1 MTTTTKKGVKVSP
14 AATPMPGP
22 TQPCTR
28 ARVSNLANPRP
39 AAAAASCGA
48 ASPPASP
55 APVPGTRGGRAMPAS
70 QPQQRAPPPPSLVGH
85 VAPPSWRPLKAPGT
99 AIPHLVRA
107 PGTIIPHLVRAP
119 APGGGA
125 RGAAVGAPLTKG
137 MKASRSAQAIGS
149 LLLMPTSVLPK
160 ARSKSEENL
169 LTTAVAL
176 VADGVADGDG
186 GAAADGGGGG
196 AEVIPG
202 PERDTHRE
210 IEGARA
216 KAAVAPSPV
225 SKRSGTLNSKESL
238 SPPPPRPARS
248 KVDRLRL
255 GILKR
260 PPQGGGGGGGG
271 GGGIAEG
278 KHTRA
283 RFHRPAAGTAAAVVA
298 RGGGGGGGGTGTGTS
313 GTSGTSGGSGGFLR
327 ENRLSKSRSESQIAE
342 WAALEE
348 KVKELLEV
356 SNAKDDEIDNLRS
369 ALEDARAKQF
379 PVAFGGK
386 IGRAGSRNEPGS
398 LADRMD
404 DEEEVE
410 DEEEEEEEDGER
422 RNGGRRR
429 RRRTRGSDGSW
440 SRGDDDGS
448 DDEDGGGERVEALEA
463 TFAQKVR
470 DKEEACARLAEQKR
484 QLQLEL
490 RRVDAENR
498 TLRRRLQE
506 TEPGGGA
513 PHSTDSSSMESLRS
527 VSVGDVRPCRKAPST
542 AGPDPAAPDDSLWS
556 AVGRSIGT
564 AERGGAPGGGAAA
577 GLAVRAEREEELR
590 QLSQEKERLCVERAA
605 LVSALCQQGERVAR
619 LARENARLR
628 RLLDRAGAAG
638 GPWPGEHG
646 EEEDEEEEERSDE
659 TWGGFPGSP
668 HPPESLDSVSAR
680 SSASDVVPRGGG
692 GGAAVPWAG
701 SARERPGGRR
711 RAGAAAADDA
721 RSPLGGP
728 GDDAASRGARTDSGS
743 SALLCQSPGSGVL
756 AGVELE
762 QLLEIQT
769 QLSESLLA
777 AEQECREARATVAAL
792 SRRERSDLA
801 AARGGRTPGE
811 GRGAGRESPLPTP
824 APRQLLKG
832 GRPGRE
838 RSATPDGAPALRS
851 AHTQT
856 EEAREP
862 RASGANDGDEED
874 GDVKRGR
881 AEIGRLRE
889 AMAQLQAQRE
899 TQQREMERRVEELS
913 DALQERQSE
922 AARLQ
927 EELVST
933 RSQLRGEDQR
943 REQQLRQEVER
954 LGRENEELQ
963 TELEAARQQLQHR
976 EERLSRE
983 IEMLRLEKEGQEKM
997 LSSTKSQLEGTAQ
1010 LREEELT
1017 REIEKLRS
1025 EKEELEK
1032 KLTSSKS
1039 QLQAKSQ
1046 QREQQL
1052 RLEVER
1058 LGREKEELQKELEAA
1073 RSQLQ
1078 VRVRHLEEELR
1089 QEVERLGREK
1099 EELEKQLGSSRS
1111 QLQAEAQQREQQLRQ
1126 EVEKLGREREE
1137 LQGELEA
1144 ARQQLRSEAARHESQ
1159 LGLAVDKLRS
1169 EKEDAERELASS
1181 RSQLHGQAQL
1191 REAELAREAGA
1202 LREEKEALRAEL
1214 NGARARLAEEAADH
1228 VAELARSGAELRQG
1242 RADLERGLRAAAEAR
1257 ARQAELS
1264 RAVESLRLD
1273 KDGLEKELSAAG
1285 TRLQGEAERREQ
1297 ELSRAAE
1304 ALRLDKAA
1312 LEERVAALQ
1321 QQRLRR
1327 DEAAARTVEELRRES
1342 DGLRGEL
1349 SAAAAAVARGPPR
1362 EEERGLGQERD
1373 KLRGE
1378 LGALRGEKAGLEAEL
1393 ARLREGLDELED
1405 EVEQHRALRRH
1416 GDHRLAEMQGATQ
1429 KLEDEKLS
1437 LEKQLKVLEKKMK
1450 DDAEEWRQFQ
1460 ADLQVAVVIANDIK
1474 EEAEEE
1480 VASLRRRLQEATSA
1494 GPLHDGARPEETAS
1508 GGHNG
1513 TVGDGAATPAPATR
1527 TRPSPG
1533 AANPKPAPK
1542 PRGPPGNRD
1551 EVGGAAKGGSPSPAL
1566 PGAGKT
1572 PPAATVAPTQRPSH
1586 NGSAAPSWSALP
1598 LKERKPSASNRAAQG
1613 GERSDGAPLSPG
1625 VSPPASQCG
1634 SPTGSTPYG
1643 TPRDEHG
1650 DPLAELARL
1659 YGGSKRNALLKWCQ
1673 KRTQNYSNVD
1683 ITNFSSS
1690 WSDGLALCALVHSF
1704 LPAHIPYAELSSASK
1719 KRNFTLAF
1727 EAAESVGVLTTLD
1740 ANDLVHSDRPD
1751 WQSIMGYVTSIYK
1764 NFET

>member
-1 MTTTTKKGVKVSP
+1 MGTSGSH
-14 AATPMPGP
+14 
-22 TQPCTR
+22 
-28 ARVSNLANPRP
+28 AR
-39 AAAAASCGA
+39 
-48 ASPPASP
+48 
-55 APVPGTRGGRAMPAS
+55 
-70 QPQQRAPPPPSLVGH
+70 
-85 VAPPSWRPLKAPGT
+85 
-99 AIPHLVRA
+99 
-107 PGTIIPHLVRAP
+107 
-119 APGGGA
+119 
-125 RGAAVGAPLTKG
+125 
-137 MKASRSAQAIGS
+137 
-149 LLLMPTSVLPK
+149 
-160 ARSKSEENL
+160 
-169 LTTAVAL
+169 
-176 VADGVADGDG
+176 
-186 GAAADGGGGG
+186 
-196 AEVIPG
+196 
-202 PERDTHRE
+202 
-210 IEGARA
+210 
-216 KAAVAPSPV
+216 APSPV

-271 GGGIAEG
+271 GIAEG

-298 RGGGGGGGGTGTGTS
+298 RGGGTGGGTGTGTS
-313 GTSGTSGGSGGFLR
+313 GTSGTSGGSGSFLR

-404 DEEEVE
+404 EEEEVE
-410 DEEEEEEEDGER
+410 DEEEEEEDSER
-422 RNGGRRR
+422 RNGGRRRR

-448 DDEDGGGERVEALEA
+448 DDEDGGDERVEALEA
-463 TFAQKVR
+463 AFAQKVR

-527 VSVGDVRPCRKAPST
+527 VSVGDVRPCRKAPSF

-577 GLAVRAEREEELR
+577 ALAARAEREEELR

-668 HPPESLDSVSAR
+668 HPAESLDSVSAR
-680 SSASDVVPRGGG
+680 SSASDVTPRRGG

-711 RAGAAAADDA
+711 RADA

-801 AARGGRTPGE
+801 AARGSRTPGE
-811 GRGAGRESPLPTP
+811 GRGAGREGPLPTP

-856 EEAREP
+856 EEAREA
-862 RASGANDGDEED
+862 RAVPSGANDGDEED

-881 AEIGRLRE
+881 AEVGRLRE

-899 TQQREMERRVEELS
+899 TQQLEMERRVEELS

-943 REQQLRQEVER
+943 REQQLHREIERLGREKEELLEKQQASSRSQLQAESQQREQQLRQEVER

-963 TELEAARQQLQHR
+963 TELGAARQQLQHR

-1017 REIEKLRS
+1017 REMEKLRS
-1025 EKEELEK
+1025 EKQELEK

-1137 LQGELEA
+1137 LQGELEV

-1169 EKEDAERELASS
+1169 EKEGAERELASS

-1214 NGARARLAEEAADH
+1214 SGARARLAEEAADH
-1228 VAELARSGAELRQG
+1228 AAELARAGAELRQG

-1327 DEAAARTVEELRRES
+1327 DEAAARTVEELRREN

-1349 SAAAAAVARGPPR
+1349 SAAAAAVARSPPR

-1393 ARLREGLDELED
+1393 ARLWEGLDELED

-1450 DDAEEWRQFQ
+1450 DDADEWRQFQ

-1527 TRPSPG
+1527 TRPNPG
-1533 AANPKPAPK
+1533 TANPKPALK

-1551 EVGGAAKGGSPSPAL
+1551 EVGGAAKGGSPTPAL
-1566 PGAGKT
+1566 PGAVKT

-1598 LKERKPSASNRAAQG
+1598 LKERKPSVSDRAAQG

-1625 VSPPASQCG
+1625 VSPPASQCS

-1740 ANDLVHSDRPD
+1740 ANNLVHSDRPD